1 MSQEKPDHT
10 TTNQSTMPGAVPDG
24 YAASQPDVA
33 HIPGDPASA
42 ATRESS
48 TKAAT
53 SQAHPTN
60 GKTTTRLTRSEQ
72 ARINGAKSRGP
83 KTPHGKA
90 RSAQN
95 VRVKHGFR
103 AEAKRAAGRTQ
114 VALQKFE
121 SEAVWQQHLDS
132 YVSTFLPINMPEFEA
147 VEQMADAR
155 WRRKRIVGVETALL
169 SLAAASNE
177 PKVQDAYFEPDPS
190 LHIAIA
196 WATECG
202 ENRSFELTY
211 RYIAA
216 AERSYTRAFY
226 ELRAL
231 QGDRFMSRPAIV
243 NHPTL
248 PPLHSHEEEKQEN
261 EKEKGKEEEGQPEHD
276 QQPQQQPEQQ
286 QAEPPEDAPNY
297 NNQNDV
303 NPTIANLP
311 DEPKDTNDSDE
322 QHIDDDYDKLIRLLQ
337 ERLGRVS

>member
-1 MSQEKPDHT
+1 MSQDRQNRTSEY
-10 TTNQSTMPGAVPDG
+10 NQSTDFRGVAPNRGAKTT
-24 YAASQPDVA
+24 
-33 HIPGDPASA
+33 SA
-42 ATRESS
+42 ATPAPPPPHQFDETSPAPDL
-48 TKAAT
+48 AAK
-53 SQAHPTN
+53 Q
-60 GKTTTRLTRSEQ
+60 KLTRSER

-83 KTPHGKA
+83 KTQKGKA

-121 SEAVWQQHLDS
+121 SEAVWQQHLDA
-132 YVSTFLPINMPEFEA
+132 YVATFLPINMPEFEA

-169 SLAAASNE
+169 GLAAASNE
-177 PKVQDAYFEPDPS
+177 PKVVDAYFEPDPS

-243 NHPTL
+243 THPTL
-248 PPLHSHEEEKQEN
+248 PPLHSPGEEVVVEEK
-261 EKEKGKEEEGQPEHD
+261 KEEADQPEHE
-276 QQPQQQPEQQ
+276 QQPEQQ
-286 QAEPPEDAPNY
+286 QAEPSEDAPNS
-297 NNQNDV
+297 NNHNDI
-303 NPTIANLP
+303 NPTAANLP
-311 DEPKDTNDSDE
+311 DEPRNTNDSDDDSDKNN
-322 QHIDDDYDKLIRLLQ
+322 DDDYDRLIRMLQ
-337 ERLGRVS
+337 DRLGRVS